1 VNSHTHTGSE
11 LVASRLRILTRW
23 GSARA
28 LNSRAVASAWSSD
41 SEGAASGVQQ
51 AVPHDDLP
59 NRAHGVRQLLLADPG
74 DQLLAG
80 PLAWHRLSSHP
91 RRGKVE

>member
-1 VNSHTHTGSE
+1 MRPCHHASTSVN
-11 LVASRLRILTRW
+11 I
-23 GSARA
+23 
-28 LNSRAVASAWSSD
+28 
-41 SEGAASGVQQ
+41 
-51 AVPHDDLP
+51 VPHDYLP

-91 RRGKVE
+91 RRDKVE